1 MALPPIAK
9 ATLQSALINAGSN
22 VLAQGIKA
30 YRAEVP
36 FELDVQTL
44 FQFTTCAFILS
55 PVTFLW
61 LEGLEASFPGEKI
74 DPKGKG
80 KEAKAQLNIPN
91 TIAKI
96 VIDQIIGG
104 ALNTALFIGTIGT
117 LRGLDYDVITEQL
130 QNDFWP
136 IMIAGFKLWPL
147 VSILNFTIV
156 PADKRLLV
164 GSLFGVIWAVY
175 LSLMSG

>member
-1 MALPPIAK
+1 M
-9 ATLQSALINAGSN
+9 
-22 VLAQGIKA
+22 
-30 YRAEVP
+30 
-36 FELDVQTL
+36 
-44 FQFTTCAFILS
+44 
-55 PVTFLW
+55 TFLW

-130 QNDFWP
+130 QNVRP
-136 IMIAGFKLWPL
+136 
-147 VSILNFTIV
+147 FT
-156 PADKRLLV
+156 PTTEYNCAMYSNKDRT
-164 GSLFGVIWAVY
+164 
-175 LSLMSG
+175 SGPS